1 MLKTLLNSR
10 WVKLIFSIGLFY
22 LAFRKV
28 EIGKIVQEL
37 VKIPIWFVVVMVIY
51 GIVMTAFGSYRWA
64 IVLFNKVR
72 IKDVLIL
79 TRAVFVASFYGLF
92 LPSSVGVDLV
102 RWLPLIKAYP
112 ELSKTRLVA
121 SVLIDRVVGF
131 SCFILVAFGA
141 ALVGRELKI
150 NYPVY
155 LLYLFGG
162 LFLAVV
168 IFYLVVY
175 SGVLVNRLNW
185 LKRFRWLNKLV
196 EVMELLR
203 SISIKKLGWC
213 LAVGIISEFAWIMPI
228 WWWGLITGAGISLIS
243 VMVIGPIV
251 GLLLVLPISVAGFGA
266 RENLYLYF
274 WGAMGIPAEKILLV
288 STMGGIMGILNA
300 LLGGLLLLK

>member
-1 MLKTLLNSR
+1 M
-10 WVKLIFSIGLFY
+10 
-22 LAFRKV
+22 
-28 EIGKIVQEL
+28 
-37 VKIPIWFVVVMVIY
+37 IY